1 MLRIAL
7 IVIILSESKYV
18 LLTDARNADD
28 LSLFISYLLDI
39 YDVTIRIIH

>member
-7 IVIILSESKYV
+7 IVVILSESKYA
-18 LLTDARNADD
+18 LLTDTRNADE

-39 YDVTIRIIH
+39 L